1 MTSSEKSNDQKAI
14 LATSGALLA
23 LWAASW
29 WLSTVDLGRWN
40 LAIAVGVALLKAT
53 LVVLFFMELSRAT
66 LSIKLTL
73 VTAAALALTLGG
85 FMVADVMTRDLA
97 PLAAPK

>member
-1 MTSSEKSNDQKAI
+1 MSSEDATDGEVSLGAI
-14 LATSGALLA
+14 VATGASILA

-29 WLSTVDLGRWN
+29 WLSSLDLGHWN
-40 LAIAVGVALLKAT
+40 LPVAMGVALLKAS

-73 VTAAALALTLGG
+73 VTAGALAITLGA
-85 FMVADVMTRDLA
+85 FMIADVVTR
-97 PLAAPK
+97 